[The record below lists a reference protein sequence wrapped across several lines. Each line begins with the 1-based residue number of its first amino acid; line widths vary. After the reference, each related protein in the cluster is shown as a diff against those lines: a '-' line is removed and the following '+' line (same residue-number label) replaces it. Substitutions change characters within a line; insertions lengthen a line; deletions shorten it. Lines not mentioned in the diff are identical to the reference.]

1 MKVRIILGGVNE
13 SEDNINKG
21 EKKKLCYFCDFW
33 MGKIFLCRMY
43 FWDGYGGCLL
53 LRYNCFRV

>member
-21 EKKKLCYFCDFW
+21 EKKKVMLFLWFLNGKDFF
-33 MGKIFLCRMY
+33 M
-43 FWDGYGGCLL
+43 
-53 LRYNCFRV
+53 